1 MSSIDSAAPLL
12 RTRDIACSGDF
23 ETWWNQTDVL
33 LTPQGRE
40 RRYRVGY
47 AASDKAVDLVQH
59 LRYQVFNVEL
69 GEGLSASARDER
81 DRDRFDAQMTHLV
94 LLDAATGTIA
104 GTYRMQTATQARAAQ
119 GLYCADYF
127 DLEPLTPYFDQT
139 VELGRACLNK
149 EHRTL
154 RAILTL
160 WQGIGHF
167 VQLFDQ
173 RYLVGCSSITTHDPD
188 DGWRTMKSLRAQGY
202 LHASMLLQPKPAVA
216 CGPAARELDP
226 ALGEALPLPKL
237 FRTYL
242 KLGARVISEPAI
254 DRDFGTVDFLTFMD
268 GREVTLSQLD
278 VLN

>member
-1 MSSIDSAAPLL
+1 MSSLESTHPSL
-12 RTRDIACSGDF
+12 RTRDIERRADF
-23 ETWWNQTDVL
+23 ESWWNQTDVL
-33 LTPQGRE
+33 LIPQGRE
-40 RRYRVGY
+40 SRYRVGY
-47 AASDKAVDLVQH
+47 AASETAVDAVQS

-69 GEGLSASARDER
+69 GEGLSESSQDER

-94 LLDAATGTIA
+94 LLDATAGAIV
-104 GTYRMQTATQARAAQ
+104 GTYRMQTATRALAGE

-127 DLEPLTPYFDQT
+127 DVAALAPYSAQL

-149 EHRTL
+149 DHRTL

-160 WQGIGHF
+160 WHGIGHF

-188 DGWRTMKSLRAQGY
+188 DGWRAMKSLRAQGY
-202 LHASMLLQPKPAVA
+202 LHPALMMRPKPAVA
-216 CGPAARELDP
+216 CGPSEREQDP
-226 ALGEALPLPKL
+226 ALGEALTLPKL

-254 DRDFGTVDFLTFMD
+254 DRAFGTVDFLTFMD